1 MVVDAAVEELGV
13 LAAGALESRGLRVAR
28 ITRPGGEAG
37 KTLGAAGALW
47 ERFLEAGVG
56 RDDVIVAVGGGA
68 TLDAAG
74 FAAATY
80 MRGVALVN
88 VPTTLL
94 AMADAALGG
103 KVAVD
108 HAGVKNLAG
117 AFHQPRAILADPAAL
132 GSLPARERTGGLA
145 EVVKSGVLAAA
156 AVLDLIA
163 DADDAWAVEQ
173 AVRVKAAYVGADPLD
188 RGIRRSLNLG
198 HTFAHAIEAATGYAV
213 PHGEAV
219 AIGLGAA
226 GRLGASLGITDAALN
241 ARIQRTLE
249 RLGLPHEPPEGLD
262 SSRVAE
268 AMRSD
273 KKRGGGEVPLLVPTG
288 GGVDLVEGVSPE
300 LAFSAL
306 LPERAARPA

>member
-1 MVVDAAVEELGV
+1 VADTAVEELGV
-13 LAAGALESRGLRVAR
+13 LAAGALEGRGLRAAL
-28 ITRPGGEAG
+28 IARPGGEAG
-37 KTLGAAGALW
+37 KTLGEAGVLW
-47 ERFLEAGVG
+47 ERFLEAGLG
-56 RDDVIVAVGGGA
+56 RDDLVVAVGGGA

-117 AFHQPRAILADPAAL
+117 AFHQPRAVLVDPDALA
-132 GSLPARERTGGLA
+132 SLPARDRTGGLA
-145 EVVKSGVLAAA
+145 EVVKSGVLAAP
-156 AVLDLIA
+156 AVLDLLA
-163 DADDAWAVEQ
+163 GADDAWAVEQ

-188 RGIRRSLNLG
+188 RGLRRSLNLG

-219 AIGLGAA
+219 AIGLAA
-226 GRLGASLGITDAALN
+226 AARLGASLGITDPALD
-241 ARIQRTLE
+241 ARIRRTLE
-249 RLGLPHEPPEGLD
+249 ELGLPREPPEELD
-262 SSRVAE
+262 PARVTE
-268 AMRSD
+268 AMRGD
-273 KKRGGGEVPLLVPTG
+273 KKRRGAEVPFVVPTG
-288 GGVDLVEGVSPE
+288 GGAEVVEGVPPE
-300 LAFSAL
+300 QAISAL
-306 LPERAARPA
+306 LPERAARS